1 MALQVGDKVPDFS
14 AKDSN
19 GNDFDSTSIV
29 GKKPVVFYFYPKDNT
44 PGCTAQAC
52 SFRDQYEDF
61 KDLGAEVIGVSS
73 DSVESHKKFAKRH
86 HLPFILL
93 SDNDKK
99 IRNLFGV
106 KPSLFG
112 LIPGR
117 VTYIVDRNGIVQLIF
132 DSLVATNH
140 IPRALEKIKKIV
152 SENSI

>member
-1 MALQVGDKVPDFS
+1 MALQVGDKIPEFS
-14 AKDSN
+14 AKDSD
-19 GNDFDSTSIV
+19 GNDFYSLSIV
-29 GKKPVVFYFYPKDNT
+29 GKKPAVFYFYPKDNT

-61 KDLGAEVIGVSS
+61 KDLGAEVIGISS
-73 DSVESHKKFAKRH
+73 DSVQSHQKFAKQY
-86 HLPFILL
+86 HLPFLLL

-99 IRNLFGV
+99 IRYLFGV

-117 VTYIVDRNGIVQLIF
+117 VTYVVDKNGIIRLIF

-140 IPRALEKIKKIV
+140 IPRALETIKGIMPEKGK
-152 SENSI
+152 

>member
-1 MALQVGDKVPDFS
+1 MVLKVGDKAPVFS
-14 AKDSN
+14 TKDSD
-19 GNDFDSTSIV
+19 GNQFDSSSVV
-29 GKKPVVFYFYPKDNT
+29 GIKPVVFYFYPKDNT

-61 KDLGAEVIGVSS
+61 KDLGAEVIGISS
-73 DSVESHKKFAKRH
+73 DSIASHKKFAKQYK
-86 HLPFILL
+86 LPFILL

-117 VTYIVDRNGIVQLIF
+117 VTYVVDKEGVIQMIF
-132 DSLVATNH
+132 DSVMATSH
-140 IPRALEKIKKIV
+140 IPKALEKIKKLV
-152 SENSI
+152 G